1 VACNQAAQR
10 AQATGSSVGGE
21 SDEDGSDMAP
31 IIDTAPFANIARCF
45 NPKLRNVFPMRGM
58 LKFLMTLPSVCHIC
72 HRWPSQPLCAPC
84 VERFAQPTLRCPT
97 CALTLSRTGHTGHT
111 AACRNCAEHPSP
123 LDACVASVSYTFPWA
138 GCIARFKFQADPSL
152 ARALAHLMRHAP
164 WVEPALDA
172 ATLVVPMPLSPK
184 RLRERGFN
192 QALELARHLAPH
204 KTHAHTLLR
213 SGDSA
218 HQVGAS
224 RQERLEHVRDAF
236 WVAPERVSA
245 VRGQRVVLVDDVMTT
260 GASMYEA
267 TGALRAAGA
276 LHITGLL
283 LARTEERE
291 RHD

>member
-1 VACNQAAQR
+1 
-10 AQATGSSVGGE
+10 
-21 SDEDGSDMAP
+21 MAP
-31 IIDTAPFANIARCF
+31 IIDIAPFANIALCF

-58 LKFLMTLPSVCHIC
+58 LKFPSVCHIC

-84 VERFAQPTLRCPT
+84 VERFAQPTLRCLT
-97 CALTLSRTGHTGHT
+97 CALTLTHVS
-111 AACRNCAEHPSP
+111 CRNCAAHPSP
-123 LDACVASVSYTFPWA
+123 LDACVAAVSYTYPWTD
-138 GCIARFKFQADPSL
+138 CIARFKFQDDPSL

-172 ATLVVPMPLSPK
+172 ATLVVPMPLSPT

-192 QALELARHLAPH
+192 QAFELARHLSPH
-204 KTHAHTLLR
+204 KTHANTLLR
-213 SGDSA
+213 RGDSA

-224 RQERLEHVRDAF
+224 RQERLDHVRDAF

-267 TGALRAAGA
+267 ARALQATGAA
-276 LHITGLL
+276 HITGMV
-283 LARTEERE
+283 LARTQERE
-291 RHD
+291 QSDH

>member
-1 VACNQAAQR
+1 
-10 AQATGSSVGGE
+10 
-21 SDEDGSDMAP
+21 
-31 IIDTAPFANIARCF
+31 
-45 NPKLRNVFPMRGM
+45 MRGM
-58 LKFLMTLPSVCHIC
+58 LKFLRSLPSLCHVCR
-72 HRWPSQPLCAPC
+72 RWPSQPLCTPC
-84 VERFAQPTLRCPT
+84 VERFAQPTQRCPT
-97 CALTLSRTGHTGHT
+97 CALTLTQAKCH
-111 AACRNCAEHPSP
+111 NCAQHPSP
-123 LDACVASVSYTFPWA
+123 LDACVAAVSYTFPWA

-152 ARALAHLMRHAP
+152 ASALAHLMRHAP

-172 ATLVVPMPLSPK
+172 ATLVVPMPLSPT

-213 SGDSA
+213 RGDSA

-224 RQERLEHVRDAF
+224 RQERLDHVRDAF

-267 TGALRAAGA
+267 ARALRVAGA
-276 LHITGLL
+276 AHITGLV

-291 RHD
+291 AHH

>member
-1 VACNQAAQR
+1 
-10 AQATGSSVGGE
+10 
-21 SDEDGSDMAP
+21 MAP
-31 IIDTAPFANIARCF
+31 IIDTAPFANIALRF
-45 NPKLRNVFPMRGM
+45 NPKLRNVFSMWGM
-58 LKFLMTLPSVCHIC
+58 LHLPSLCHIC

-84 VERFAQPTLRCPT
+84 VERFAQPTQRCPT
-97 CALTLSRTGHTGHT
+97 CALTVSRNAHTDH
-111 AACRNCAEHPSP
+111 AALCRNCAEHPSP
-123 LDACVASVSYTFPWA
+123 LDACVAAVSYTFPWV

-172 ATLVVPMPLSPK
+172 ATLVVPMPLSPA

-204 KTHAHTLLR
+204 TTHAHTLLR
-213 SGDSA
+213 RGDSA

-224 RQERLEHVRDAF
+224 RQDRLAHVRDAF

-267 TGALRAAGA
+267 ARALRAAGA
-276 LHITGLL
+276 AHITGLVL
-283 LARTEERE
+283 VRTEARE
-291 RHD
+291 THP

>member
-1 VACNQAAQR
+1 
-10 AQATGSSVGGE
+10 
-21 SDEDGSDMAP
+21 MAP

-58 LKFLMTLPSVCHIC
+58 LKLQMTLPSVCHIC
-72 HRWPSQPLCAPC
+72 RRWPSQPLCAPC

-97 CALTLSRTGHTGHT
+97 CALTLSRTAHTGHA

-123 LDACVASVSYTFPWA
+123 LDACVAAVSYTFPWA

-164 WVEPALDA
+164 WVEPAIDA
-172 ATLVVPMPLSPK
+172 ATLVVPMPLAPR

-213 SGDSA
+213 RADSA

-224 RQERLEHVRDAF
+224 RQERLDHVRDAF
-236 WVAPERVSA
+236 WVTPERMSA

-260 GASMYEA
+260 GASMHEA
-267 TGALRAAGA
+267 ARALRVMGAA
-276 LHITGLL
+276 HITGLV

-291 RHD
+291 AHH

>member
-1 VACNQAAQR
+1 
-10 AQATGSSVGGE
+10 
-21 SDEDGSDMAP
+21 MAP
-31 IIDTAPFANIARCF
+31 IIDTTSFANIARCF
-45 NPKLRNVFPMRGM
+45 NPNGRNVFPMRGM
-58 LKFLMTLPSVCHIC
+58 LKLSRSLPSVCHIC
-72 HRWPSQPLCAPC
+72 RRWPSQPLCAPC
-84 VERFAQPTLRCPT
+84 VERFAQPTQRCPT
-97 CALTLSRTGHTGHT
+97 CALTLTQAKGH
-111 AACRNCAEHPSP
+111 NCAQHPSP
-123 LDACVASVSYTFPWA
+123 LDACVAAVSYTFPWA

-172 ATLVVPMPLSPK
+172 ATLVVPMPLSPT

-192 QALELARHLAPH
+192 QALELARHLAPN

-213 SGDSA
+213 RGDSA

-224 RQERLEHVRDAF
+224 RQERLDHVRDAF
-236 WVAPERVSA
+236 WVAPERVPA

-267 TGALRAAGA
+267 ARALLVVGAG
-276 LHITGLL
+276 HITGLV

-291 RHD
+291 AHH

>member
-1 VACNQAAQR
+1 
-10 AQATGSSVGGE
+10 
-21 SDEDGSDMAP
+21 MAP
-31 IIDTAPFANIARCF
+31 IIDTAPFANIALRF

-58 LKFLMTLPSVCHIC
+58 LKLHIALHIALPSVCHIC
-72 HRWPSQPLCAPC
+72 HHWPSQPFCAPC
-84 VERFAQPTLRCPT
+84 IERFAQPALRCPT
-97 CALTLSRTGHTGHT
+97 CALTLSRTSDNGH
-111 AACRNCAEHPSP
+111 AAHCRNCVQHPSP
-123 LDACVASVSYTFPWA
+123 LDACVAAVSYTFPWA

-172 ATLVVPMPLSPK
+172 ASLVVPMPLSPK

-224 RQERLEHVRDAF
+224 RQERLAHVRDAF
-236 WVAPERVSA
+236 WVAPEQVST
-245 VRGQRVVLVDDVMTT
+245 VRGRRVVLVDDVMTT
-260 GASMYEA
+260 GASMYKA

-276 LHITGLL
+276 LHITGLV

>member
-1 VACNQAAQR
+1 MR
-10 AQATGSSVGGE
+10 
-21 SDEDGSDMAP
+21 DMLKLHMAR
-31 IIDTAPFANIARCF
+31 PFA
-45 NPKLRNVFPMRGM
+45 
-58 LKFLMTLPSVCHIC
+58 LPSVCQIC
-72 HRWPSQPLCAPC
+72 RRWPSQPLCAPC

-97 CALTLSRTGHTGHT
+97 CALTLEHTSIADHV
-111 AACRNCAEHPSP
+111 AACHNCAQHPSP
-123 LDACVASVSYTFPWA
+123 LDACVAAVSYNFPWA

-172 ATLVVPMPLSPK
+172 ATLVVPMPLSPT

-213 SGDSA
+213 RGDSA

-224 RQERLEHVRDAF
+224 RQERLVHVRDAF

-245 VRGQRVVLVDDVMTT
+245 VRDQRVVLVDDVMTT

-267 TGALRAAGA
+267 AGALRVAGA
-276 LHITGLL
+276 SHITGLV

-291 RHD
+291 GQH